1 MNKANSSALYKIV
14 SEKIQNS
21 SALQIT
27 FAEYLDLV
35 LYHSQYGYY
44 SSGTVAIGAQGDFFT
59 ASSLGKDFG
68 ELLAVQF
75 VEMWHQLDCPETFSV
90 VEMGA
95 GNASLAQDILNYLV
109 VHHQEIL
116 PSLEYVILEKS
127 PELIKQQQKLL
138 ANWSEVNLKWKSWLE
153 IDDRSLVGCC
163 FSNELIDAFAV
174 HQVIIKDRQLKE
186 VYLTLE
192 SGKITE
198 IYGEISTPQIAKY
211 FKLIDIDLL
220 QQNYPDGYRT
230 EVNLA
235 ALDWLDTVNRK
246 LYQGYLLTIDYGYPA
261 TKYYHPQ
268 RSQGTLQCYY
278 QHRRHNNPYVN
289 LGQQDITTHV
299 NFTALENYGKQQGLA
314 TLGLTKLA
322 IFLMALGL
330 GDRLQEL
337 SSGKYNV
344 MEVLQ
349 RRDALHQLMN
359 PTGLGGFGVLLQGK
373 NLNQTQQKITGLKIL
388 DELSLGYNN

>member
-299 NFTALENYGKQQGLA
+299 DFTALENHGKQQELA